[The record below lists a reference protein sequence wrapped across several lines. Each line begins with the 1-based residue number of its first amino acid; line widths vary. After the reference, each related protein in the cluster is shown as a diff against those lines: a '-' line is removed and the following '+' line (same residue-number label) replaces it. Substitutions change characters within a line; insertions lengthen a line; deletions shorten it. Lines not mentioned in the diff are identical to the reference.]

1 MDRPAKHAEAD
12 EPNNGGSHKEKKRG
26 KHAALDQL
34 TQAGKK
40 ETANSRNDISRRSL
54 IFVHGKNI
62 PPLCGFRKRFHN
74 GGASGFSMTQHPV
87 FGTA

>member
-1 MDRPAKHAEAD
+1 
-12 EPNNGGSHKEKKRG
+12 
-26 KHAALDQL
+26 
-34 TQAGKK
+34 
-40 ETANSRNDISRRSL
+40 L
-54 IFVHGKNI
+54 IFVHEKNI